1 VTPVADQSQGGA
13 TRPADSCETGGN
25 LKQDSQAKEGHVMH
39 RISQL
44 MPALVLVRI
53 GQELGTDSP
62 AARAVHDLLELL
74 ASVVGVLAR

>member
-1 VTPVADQSQGGA
+1 
-13 TRPADSCETGGN
+13 
-25 LKQDSQAKEGHVMH
+25 MH

-74 ASVVGVLAR
+74 ASVVGAVCR